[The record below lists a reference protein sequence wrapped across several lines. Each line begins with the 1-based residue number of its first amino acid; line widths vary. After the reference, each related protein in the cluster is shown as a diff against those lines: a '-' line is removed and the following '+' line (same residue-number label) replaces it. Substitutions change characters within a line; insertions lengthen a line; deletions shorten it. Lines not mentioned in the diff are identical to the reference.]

1 MPGPAG
7 QARQP
12 ADTAEGGRTTNL
24 IRRVYSSDMNLGIT
38 EMIFLFV
45 LGLLLFGPKKL
56 PEIGRQLGKA
66 LAEFK
71 RASNEFQSQLN
82 DEVRKLEIEETIAAT
97 TTPAEPP
104 AGTASRGSF
113 EATMEQEP
121 AAAAETPPEGLTHP
135 EHQNG

>member
-1 MPGPAG
+1 
-7 QARQP
+7 
-12 ADTAEGGRTTNL
+12 
-24 IRRVYSSDMNLGIT
+24 MNLGIT

-82 DEVRKLEIEETIAAT
+82 DEVRKLELEETVKQAV
-97 TTPAEPP
+97 AEPP
-104 AGTASRGSF
+104 AGTAARGG
-113 EATMEQEP
+113 QDVDH
-121 AAAAETPPEGLTHP
+121 PEGAESTGLNHP

>member
-1 MPGPAG
+1 
-7 QARQP
+7 
-12 ADTAEGGRTTNL
+12 
-24 IRRVYSSDMNLGIT
+24 MNLGIP

-82 DEVRKLEIEETIAAT
+82 DEVRKLEMEETMKQVT
-97 TTPAEPP
+97 AEPP
-104 AGTASRGSF
+104 AGTTARG
-113 EATMEQEP
+113 TQEP
-121 AAAAETPPEGLTHP
+121 DQPEGAEGTGLSHP